1 MASGRNSDLE
11 ETMSRKLR
19 TTMAMLL
26 LTLALGTG
34 AAQALPFAEEPAAV
48 SAFGAFTVAWEWL
61 TSLFAVETSAVQV
74 PLPGGNEDPLPGAVG
89 DGGAFIDPNGE
100 S

>member
-1 MASGRNSDLE
+1 
-11 ETMSRKLR
+11 MSRKLR

-34 AAQALPFAEEPAAV
+34 AAHALPRSEEPAAA
-48 SAFGAFTVAWEWL
+48 SAFEAFTVAWEWL
-61 TSLFAVETSAVQV
+61 ASLFAFETAPVQV
-74 PLPGGNEDPLPGAVG
+74 PPEGGDEDPHPGSVG